1 MSFLELLIEH
11 WQPILGLAILIVGVI
26 VCSRL
31 NIDFSANEGPF
42 RRR

>member
-31 NIDFSANEGPF
+31 DINFTACDGPF